1 MIRFKGGD
9 ILKKFLLYAFF
20 CVISSNIMLI
30 GGVFNTNF
38 GGYMFFIGAILTIIT
53 FVLAVD
59 RWRNWKE

>member
-1 MIRFKGGD
+1 M
-9 ILKKFLLYAFF
+9 KKFLLYAFF

-30 GGVFNTNF
+30 GGVFSTNF

-59 RWRNWKE
+59 RWRQWKE